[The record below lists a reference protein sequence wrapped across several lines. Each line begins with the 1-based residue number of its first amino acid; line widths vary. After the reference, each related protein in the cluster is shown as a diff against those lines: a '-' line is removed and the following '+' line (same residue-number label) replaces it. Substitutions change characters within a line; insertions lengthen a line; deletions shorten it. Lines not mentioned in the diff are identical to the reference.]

1 MKSAFKSFQIFL
13 LLCGVFGADQ
23 YEVKSVSVMEGGSVT
38 LNPDLTQ
45 IKNFYLIEW
54 RFEDPVIA
62 QTNGKDITYPNHT
75 DIFRDRLLLDQTG
88 SLTIKNMRIKH
99 SGLYKLQ
106 IRHSTGTLKGKFS
119 VTVYESTSKA
129 EMKSMSLMEGNPV
142 TLQTDVPQLYGDEL
156 IVWRFGDEGKLIAKV
171 DIEAKSS
178 PLYYDERFRDRLQL
192 DHQTGSLTI
201 TNTRTTDS
209 GLYAVEISSNKQT
222 LYKKYTVT
230 ISAAP
235 VPGLSAGAVAG
246 IVVAVLLVA
255 AAATAGVI
263 YYRRKFSKQ
272 LNQLEKTIAV
282 MEGEPVTLK
291 PNKEIQIGDKI
302 YWQFRGDLVAKK
314 EGETTDGEITD
325 GHDGIF
331 RDRLELEN
339 ETGSLTITNTRTAHT
354 GLYTLEI
361 RRGKIILRETFI
373 VFVKVSV
380 LL

>member
-1 MKSAFKSFQIFL
+1 
-13 LLCGVFGADQ
+13 
-23 YEVKSVSVMEGGSVT
+23 
-38 LNPDLTQ
+38 
-45 IKNFYLIEW
+45 
-54 RFEDPVIA
+54 
-62 QTNGKDITYPNHT
+62 
-75 DIFRDRLLLDQTG
+75 
-88 SLTIKNMRIKH
+88 MRIKH

-373 VFVKVSV
+373 VFVKDSTEERVNESV
-380 LL
+380 MPLLNRENGCSE